1 MGSRV
6 VEKERESSASFQLV
20 RVTGGY
26 RSLGKLDFLIT
37 LSLSFVEPSLP
48 PCQQALAGCWIRL
61 VAYGS
66 AWPLGSDGAECIC
79 SHQSLIGSKL

>member
-26 RSLGKLDFLIT
+26 RSLGKLDFLFT
-37 LSLSFVEPSLP
+37 LSLSFIEPSLP
-48 PCQQALAGCWIRL
+48 PCQQALGWLLDQVGGLL
-61 VAYGS
+61 VCLTFEVG
-66 AWPLGSDGAECIC
+66 WD
-79 SHQSLIGSKL
+79 

>member
-37 LSLSFVEPSLP
+37 LSLSFVED
-48 PCQQALAGCWIRL
+48 GCPEIVEKSW
-61 VAYGS
+61 
-66 AWPLGSDGAECIC
+66 GARKTLFQI
-79 SHQSLIGSKL
+79 